1 MRASDIAKFLN
12 KELIGKDIVI
22 LGVCS
27 LDKPKADCVTFCKR
41 DKHISNDDILI
52 IKKKGADVVCKSF
65 IESDNPRMDFIH
77 VVNEFFERKVNLLD
91 HPYKGVTIYDS
102 VEIGRGCHFKH
113 GTVIGDSGFGFQRD
127 ENGVPARRPHL
138 GRVIIGN
145 DVELGANNTVDR
157 GTIDDTVIKD
167 NVKTDNLVHI
177 AHNCEIG
184 ENTMLAAGVTL
195 SGGVKIGKNC
205 FIGTG
210 TIIKQRINIGDNVL
224 IGIGSVVVKDIPS
237 NEVWAGNPARKFKD
251 NKYFATGDV

>member
-1 MRASDIAKFLN
+1 MRASDVAKFLG
-12 KELIGKDIVI
+12 KELVGQDIEI
-22 LGVCS
+22 KGVCS
-27 LDKPKADCVTFCKR
+27 LDNTKPYCVTFCKR
-41 DKHISNDDILI
+41 DHHVSFEDILI
-52 IKKKGADVVCKSF
+52 IRKKGSDVVCKSF
-65 IESDNPRMDFIH
+65 IDSENPRLDFTEAI
-77 VVNEFFERKVNLLD
+77 NEFFCKEFNLLN

-127 ENGVPARRPHL
+127 ENGVPIRRPHL

-145 DVELGANNTVDR
+145 DVELGANNTIDR
-157 GTIDDTVIKD
+157 GTIDDTIIQN

-195 SGGVKIGKNC
+195 SGGVIIGKNC

-210 TIIKQRINIGDNVL
+210 VIIKQRVKIGDNVL
-224 IGIGSVVVKDIPS
+224 IGIGSVVTKDIPP
-237 NEVWAGNPARKFKD
+237 NEVWAGNPARKFRD